1 MSLINRYRQ
10 KLLHILVLLVGMA
23 SANLYAQQ
31 RLEME
36 GTAIIG
42 NKELPKVLYIV
53 PWKSA
58 ERISLTT
65 PPYRSVLDDALQ
77 PLDRPWKLPL
87 ESTAGPAAGVCHLV
101 LEEQPL

>member
-1 MSLINRYRQ
+1 MNSGRLLLIS
-10 KLLHILVLLVGMA
+10 LVLVCSGVP
-23 SANLYAQQ
+23 AQQ

-58 ERISLTT
+58 EKTDLVT
-65 PPYRSVLDDALQ
+65 PPYRSVLDQALQ
-77 PLDRPWKLPL
+77 PIERKSFNRQVEYYNQLY
-87 ESTAGPAAGVCHLV
+87 SSSQ
-101 LEEQPL
+101 EQ

>member
-1 MSLINRYRQ
+1 MKQTIHFKTLTTLLCFLLSGLSLSVQ
-10 KLLHILVLLVGMA
+10 
-23 SANLYAQQ
+23 AQQ

-58 ERISLTT
+58 ETISLST
-65 PPYRSVLDDALQ
+65 PPYRSVLDEALQ
-77 PLDRPWKLPL
+77 PVDRSSFKRQINYYNEMYP
-87 ESTAGPAAGVCHLV
+87 SA
-101 LEEQPL
+101 EQKP

>member
-1 MSLINRYRQ
+1 MKNRIHIFFFLTISLNFSVQ
-10 KLLHILVLLVGMA
+10 
-23 SANLYAQQ
+23 AQQ

-58 ERISLTT
+58 EAVNLNT
-65 PPYRSVLDDALQ
+65 PPYRSVLDEALQ
-77 PLDRPWKLPL
+77 PVDRSSFRRQINYYNEMYPSAK
-87 ESTAGPAAGVCHLV
+87 
-101 LEEQPL
+101 Q